1 MTLRLIFVRRS
12 GALRARQA
20 GAATL
25 EFAVSMLVFCVALMA
40 VVEFARFML
49 VWNTAAEATR
59 LASRLAAL
67 CNTGPA
73 QETRIRARVKYFVEV
88 SGQVQVGS
96 RNDWLVLSYSPVGCT
111 QTTCTLVE
119 ARLSQLQARLL
130 VPVSQLVLAL
140 PAYRSTQ
147 VREVM
152 NNDVAG
158 EYNAACN

>member
-1 MTLRLIFVRRS
+1 MTIHPAFFKRLRLRR
-12 GALRARQA
+12 AQA

-25 EFAVSMLVFCVALMA
+25 EFAVSMLVFFVALIA

-73 QETRIRARVKYFVEV
+73 QEARIRARVKYFVEL
-88 SGQVQVGS
+88 SGQVQVGMRS
-96 RNDWLVLSYSPVGCT
+96 DWLVLSYSPTGCT
-111 QTTCTLVE
+111 QANCTFVD

-130 VPVSQLVLAL
+130 VPVSNLVLAL
-140 PAYRSTQ
+140 PAYRSAQ

>member
-1 MTLRLIFVRRS
+1 MTGSLFFK
-12 GALRARQA
+12 RAQAGRQS

-25 EFAVSMLVFCVALMA
+25 EFAVSMLVFFVALIA

-67 CNTGPA
+67 CNAGPA
-73 QETRIRARVKYFVEV
+73 QEARIRNRVKYFVEV

-96 RNDWLVLSYSPVGCT
+96 RSDWLVFSYSPAGCA
-111 QTTCTLVE
+111 QASCTFVE